1 MLLSTQKQSHGLIE
15 LDYAPNH
22 NTDVENLMTA
32 SNLVKC
38 SWKVLFWESKYID
51 HCTSNIKESTLE
63 PGSCIST
70 CVNVSLV
77 SIEKLEN

>member
-1 MLLSTQKQSHGLIE
+1 MLLSAQKQSHGLIE

-38 SWKVLFWESKYID
+38 SWKVLFWESKNVD
-51 HCTSNIKESTLE
+51 HCSPNIKGSTLE
-63 PGSCIST
+63 PRSCIST
-70 CVNVSLV
+70 CVDVSLI
-77 SIEKLEN
+77 SIRKLEN